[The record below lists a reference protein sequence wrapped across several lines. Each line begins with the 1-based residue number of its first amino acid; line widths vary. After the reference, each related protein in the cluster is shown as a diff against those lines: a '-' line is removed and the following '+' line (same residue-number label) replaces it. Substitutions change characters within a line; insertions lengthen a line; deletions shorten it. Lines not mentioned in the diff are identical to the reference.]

1 MKHPFTAIIER
12 ILKQHFSENSEQIFR
27 QSELLKYL
35 NHKTKSANKGSKSRG
50 SFANLYAIYILIEDY
65 LNISGNYAD
74 YDGAKFTDLLQRQ
87 RQLPFGAKLQNHALN
102 HRMNEEFKKY
112 FPTCEIIPII
122 RVNER
127 YWINDNLLKIMVAS
141 GEINLANVVIEII
154 EAYIEAKKD
163 AFEQFIIASEK
174 INSIASKNKTE
185 AFTFILELLAPTVDA
200 RIFEIVSFAI
210 LKYYYSNQTVYF
222 GFKLEELTEEN
233 LKLFKTGR
241 TNANDGGIDFVMKPL
256 GRFFQVTE
264 TTDVKKY
271 FLDIDKLEKYPVTFV
286 IKSEQTPEKLLETL
300 SKNAYQQYAIKV
312 VVDKYLSC
320 IEEIINIPVL
330 KQRLDAAIDNGYL
343 INIINEIIL
352 QSKIEFNYI
361 D

>member
-1 MKHPFTAIIER
+1 MKS
-12 ILKQHFSENSEQIFR
+12 LKNIF
-27 QSELLKYL
+27 QSV
-35 NHKTKSANKGSKSRG
+35 
-50 SFANLYAIYILIEDY
+50 D
-65 LNISGNYAD
+65 
-74 YDGAKFTDLLQRQ
+74 
-87 RQLPFGAKLQNHALN
+87 
-102 HRMNEEFKKY
+102 
-112 FPTCEIIPII
+112 IIPII

-127 YWINDNLLKIMVAS
+127 YWINDNLLKITVAS
-141 GEINLANVVIEII
+141 GEINLAHVVIEII

-163 AFEQFIIASEK
+163 AFEQFIIACEK
-174 INSIASKNKTE
+174 INGIANKNKTE
-185 AFTFILELLAPTVDA
+185 AFAFILELLAPTVDA

-222 GFKLEELTEEN
+222 GFQLEMIVEEN

-286 IKSEQTPEKLLETL
+286 IKSEQTSEKLLETL
-300 SKNAYQQYAIKV
+300 SKNAYQQYAIKA

-330 KQRLDAAIDNGYL
+330 KQRLDTAIDNGYL
-343 INIINEIIL
+343 INIINEIII
-352 QSKIEFNYI
+352 QSKVEFNYI